1 MRATVTAM
9 TSTPTHSVP
18 PTLRARSPED
28 LLALVPVVLGFEPAE
43 SVVML
48 TFGAAQPFH
57 ARVDLPERRSDAPA
71 VAALL
76 LDPAAVHRVGRVV
89 LLLYSA
95 DPDRRVV
102 TDTWRALRSGC
113 RERGLDVIEALRV
126 SPTRYHPLLGGDP
139 RLREIGV
146 PYDVST
152 HPFRAQAVLE
162 GRVTRRTR
170 ADLAAGLASDPRA
183 VAAVAAAAAR
193 TPAWP
198 WEDEAEV
205 PSSALLAEGEWV
217 EQEVERHLD
226 AGTVPDD
233 AAAARLLRALTVV
246 AVRDAAWSRVPRPR
260 AGDGVRLFTD
270 LLRRAP
276 DPWVPPVAALLAWA
290 AWQAGEGALAWC
302 ALDRCEAVDR
312 RYPLAQILAGALARA
327 VPPSAVDAC
336 VDWRSAVADHDRD
349 RDDPGARWRGHGLS
363 GSGGAP

>member
-1 MRATVTAM
+1 M
-9 TSTPTHSVP
+9 TSTPTRP
-18 PTLRARSPED
+18 DQPDTPATTLRARSPED

-48 TFGAAQPFH
+48 TFDAANPFH
-57 ARVDLPERRSDAPA
+57 ARVDLPRARDDAPA

-76 LDPAAVHRVGRVV
+76 LDPATRHRVRRVV

-95 DPDRRVV
+95 EPDRRVV
-102 TDTWRALRSGC
+102 ADTWRALRRGC
-113 RERGLDVIEALRV
+113 RERGLHVVEALRV
-126 SPTRYHPLLGGDP
+126 SPTRYHPLLGGGT
-139 RLREIGV
+139 RLRETGV
-146 PYDVST
+146 PYDVTT

-170 ADLAAGLASDPRA
+170 ADLAAGLQSDPRA
-183 VAAVAAAAAR
+183 VAAVEAAAAR

-198 WEDEAEV
+198 WEEEAEA
-205 PSSALLAEGEWV
+205 PPPALLTEGEWV

-246 AVRDAAWSRVPRPR
+246 AVRDAAWSRLPRQR
-260 AGDGVRLFTD
+260 ARDGVQLFTD
-270 LLRRAP
+270 LVRRAP
-276 DPWVPPVAALLAWA
+276 DPWVPPAAALLAWA

-302 ALDRCEAVDR
+302 ALDRADAVDP
-312 RYPLAQILAGALARA
+312 RYPLARTIAGALARA

-336 VDWRSAVADHDRD
+336 FDWRSGLTDRD
-349 RDDPGARWRGHGLS
+349 LP
-363 GSGGAP
+363 